1 MDPPVAPGSL
11 VYPVFTERNPAGNLA
26 ATVSECADPPVG
38 PSQEAPAVS
47 TTAETLPRVGDPAPE
62 FRLPATRGRVVSS
75 ADFRGS
81 RSVVLYF
88 YPQDDTP
95 DCTSQAR
102 SFEGLRKLFAER
114 GAEILG
120 VSPDSVRSHVR
131 FARKYQ
137 LDFPLLSDADHAV
150 AERYGVWQHIRFL
163 GKEREGIARTT
174 FVIGR
179 DGRIRA
185 VYPNVN
191 VVGHAERVLA
201 DLD

>member
-1 MDPPVAPGSL
+1 M
-11 VYPVFTERNPAGNLA
+11 
-26 ATVSECADPPVG
+26 
-38 PSQEAPAVS
+38 S
-47 TTAETLPRVGDPAPE
+47 TTADPLPRVGDPAPD
-62 FRLPATRGRVVSS
+62 FSLPATGGRLVS
-75 ADFRGS
+75 AGDFRGS

-95 DCTSQAR
+95 DCTSEAC
-102 SFEGLRKLFAER
+102 SFQGLRQVFAEH

-120 VSPDSVRSHVR
+120 VSPDSLRSHAR
-131 FARKYQ
+131 FARKYA
-137 LDFPLLSDADHAV
+137 LDFPLLSDTHHDV
-150 AERYGVWQHIRFL
+150 AERYGVWQHVRFL
-163 GKEREGIARTT
+163 GKEREGVARTT

-191 VVGHAERVLA
+191 VIGHAEQVLA